1 MKKNLFILL
10 LSSFALCSCSISDV
24 FSLFKGDQQSN
35 QNDDNTQN
43 PTKNDPTNNDPTNN
57 NPTNTDNNPSTNPDE
72 NPRIESISF
81 YYKYLDI
88 KTGKYSYD
96 ASMIKY
102 NLADENI
109 TVEDLTD
116 EEKAGTFAS
125 SNTSVATVNENGKI
139 VGVSQGSAIITYTTK
154 LGGLVAALTAYI
166 SDDPST
172 ITRKYQRVND
182 VNSIEV
188 GDELIFASTDFNV
201 AASINV
207 YDGYVVPASVTF
219 NGDNSELS
227 SYDANVAEYY
237 VGPSK
242 KSTDAF
248 TLETQNNEYLAGRST
263 DGGQKLRYS
272 KNGKDQINW
281 IIERPQGFSEDFIVS
296 YDIADDYWLMFNK
309 INDSDIRLNL
319 YDSNETALMK
329 KPAIYRKTIIR

>member
-1 MKKNLFILL
+1 MKKKLFVLIV
-10 LSSFALCSCSISDV
+10 SSFALCSCS
-24 FSLFKGDQQSN
+24 LSN
-35 QNDDNTQN
+35 IFNRNTQDDEGN
-43 PTKNDPTNNDPTNN
+43 SQ
-57 NPTNTDNNPSTNPDE
+57 NTDNSSNKENDPSVEPAGE

-88 KTGKYSYD
+88 KTGEYSYN
-96 ASMIKY
+96 ASGIKF

-109 TVEDLTD
+109 TEDDLTD

-139 VGVSQGSAIITYTTK
+139 VGVSQGSAVITYTTK
-154 LGGLVAALTAYI
+154 LGGLVAVLTAYI
-166 SDDPST
+166 SDDPTS

-182 VNSIEV
+182 VNSIEI

-201 AASINV
+201 AASTSV
-207 YDGYVVPASVTF
+207 YDSYVVPASVTF
-219 NGDNSELS
+219 NGDKTEIT
-227 SYDANVAEYY
+227 SYGADVAEYY

-242 KSTDAF
+242 KSDDAF

-263 DGGQKLRYS
+263 DGGEKLRYS

-281 IIERPQGFSEDFIVS
+281 IIERPQGFSEDFIVNF
-296 YDIADDYWLMFNK
+296 DIEEDYWLMFNK

-329 KPAIYRKTIIR
+329 KPVIYRKTIIR